1 MSIGNMPSNRFQ
13 RSVLA
18 LAISVFSPSMWA
30 SESGVESRESS
41 SNDSGIEM
49 TDGDGKKRDAVEVD
63 GVRLTIDG
71 TALPASYNV
80 RNSGVLNVQ
89 SGAIVERV
97 YVENAE
103 VNVDGGAITEGIRL
117 SLGSVRIQNARIS
130 NSSAE
135 GMVQYAFRGAPSSL
149 SIASIAD
156 SQVQGLGF
164 GVLVSPNGELGV
176 QRSTIE
182 GVGPNASGRW
192 GGISLAGGTVHLND
206 ASHVVGHENGVRIF
220 NGTKGFYTEK
230 NVLTVNHSTV
240 TARAGSAIEV
250 MESPDPDPG
259 KTTATILI
267 ANRSTLEAGNG
278 RLINVKQESTANVE
292 VNDSALTGHFVAD
305 DTSTLN
311 VALRNHARLDGN
323 IVNGNAVIIDS
334 SGHWQFGED
343 NSVKSLAIDGGSV
356 GFAGEGFHT
365 LTLGQLSG
373 RGRFDM
379 RIDPANGA
387 SDLLNVEGQ
396 ASGNHLLNVR
406 NTGEE
411 AVPSDF
417 EALRVVHT
425 EGGDAQFRLRGARA
439 DIGAYSYALEQQ
451 GDDWFIIGSGK
462 TISPS
467 TESVLALFNVGP
479 TIWNS
484 ELSTLRS
491 RMGEVRGQ
499 EQGGGWVR
507 SYGSRFKASLDSGLS
522 YQQRQHG
529 LSLGA
534 DGPVSVSNGQ
544 LLVGVMGG
552 YSQSDLDMGRGTSG
566 EVDSYYVGAYGT
578 WLSDEGYYLDGVV
591 KVNKFHNAS
600 KVAMSDGEKA
610 KGDYTNMAVGGS
622 VEFGK
627 HIKLP
632 DDYFVE
638 PFAQLSSVWIGG
650 DSYTLNN
657 GLKAKTIETQ
667 SIVGKVGATLGRSFT
682 LKDGGVVQPYV
693 RVAGAHEFS
702 RSNDVSVNDQRFDND
717 LFGSRAELGAG
728 VSVSLSQRLQ
738 VHADFDYMKGEHVEQ
753 PWGANMGLRLA
764 F

>member
-1 MSIGNMPSNRFQ
+1 
-13 RSVLA
+13 
-18 LAISVFSPSMWA
+18 
-30 SESGVESRESS
+30 
-41 SNDSGIEM
+41 
-49 TDGDGKKRDAVEVD
+49 
-63 GVRLTIDG
+63 
-71 TALPASYNV
+71 
-80 RNSGVLNVQ
+80 
-89 SGAIVERV
+89 
-97 YVENAE
+97 
-103 VNVDGGAITEGIRL
+103 
-117 SLGSVRIQNARIS
+117 
-130 NSSAE
+130 
-135 GMVQYAFRGAPSSL
+135 
-149 SIASIAD
+149 
-156 SQVQGLGF
+156 
-164 GVLVSPNGELGV
+164 
-176 QRSTIE
+176 
-182 GVGPNASGRW
+182 
-192 GGISLAGGTVHLND
+192 
-206 ASHVVGHENGVRIF
+206 
-220 NGTKGFYTEK
+220 
-230 NVLTVNHSTV
+230 
-240 TARAGSAIEV
+240 
-250 MESPDPDPG
+250 
-259 KTTATILI
+259 
-267 ANRSTLEAGNG
+267 
-278 RLINVKQESTANVE
+278 
-292 VNDSALTGHFVAD
+292 
-305 DTSTLN
+305 
-311 VALRNHARLDGN
+311 
-323 IVNGNAVIIDS
+323 
-334 SGHWQFGED
+334 
-343 NSVKSLAIDGGSV
+343 
-356 GFAGEGFHT
+356 
-365 LTLGQLSG
+365 
-373 RGRFDM
+373 M

-451 GDDWFIIGSGK
+451 GNDWFIIGSGK

-484 ELSTLRS
+484 ELSTLRG

-499 EQGGGWVR
+499 EQGGGWIR
-507 SYGSRFKASLDSGLS
+507 AYGSRFKASLDSGLS

-529 LSLGA
+529 LSFGA
-534 DGPVSVSNGQ
+534 DGPVSVSDGQ
-544 LLVGVMGG
+544 LLVGLMGG
-552 YSQSDLDMGRGTSG
+552 YSQSDLDMGQGTSG

-610 KGDYTNMAVGGS
+610 KGDYSNLAVGGS

-627 HIKLP
+627 HIKLS

-650 DSYTLNN
+650 DSYTLDN
-657 GLKAKTIETQ
+657 GLKAKTRKTQ
-667 SIVGKVGATLGRSFT
+667 SIVGKVGATLGRQFT

-728 VSVSLSQRLQ
+728 VSVSLSKRLQ

-753 PWGANMGLRLA
+753 PWGANLGLRLA

>member
-18 LAISVFSPSMWA
+18 LAISAFSPLMWA

-41 SNDSGIEM
+41 SSDSGIEM
-49 TDGDGKKRDAVEVD
+49 IDGDGKKRDVVEVD
-63 GVRLTIDG
+63 GVRLTIDSS
-71 TALPASYNV
+71 TPPASYDV
-80 RNSGVLNVQ
+80 RNSGLLDVQ
-89 SGAIVERV
+89 NGASVKRV
-97 YVENAE
+97 YVDNAE
-103 VNVDGGAITEGIRL
+103 MNVDGGVITEGIEL
-117 SLGSVRIQNARIS
+117 HVGSVRIQDARVS
-130 NSSAE
+130 NPDAE
-135 GMVQYAFRGAPSSL
+135 GMVLFARRETPLSL
-149 SIASIAD
+149 SIASISD
-156 SQVQGLGF
+156 SQIEGSGF
-164 GVLVSPNGELGV
+164 GVLVSPNGELRIE
-176 QRSTIE
+176 RSTVE

-206 ASHVVGHENGVRIF
+206 ASHVVGHDNGVRIF

-230 NVLTVNHSTV
+230 NVLTINHSTV

-267 ANRSTLEAGNG
+267 ANHSTLEAGNG
-278 RLINVKQESTANVE
+278 RLINVKEESTANVE

-311 VALRNHARLDGN
+311 VALRNHARLNGN

-343 NSVKSLAIDGGSV
+343 NSIKSLAIDGGSV
-356 GFAGEGFHT
+356 GFSGDGFHT

-451 GDDWFIIGSGK
+451 GNDWFIIGSGK

-484 ELSTLRS
+484 ELSTLRG

-499 EQGGGWVR
+499 EQGGGWIR
-507 SYGSRFKASLDSGLS
+507 TYGSRFKASLDSGLS

-529 LSLGA
+529 LSFGA
-534 DGPVSVSNGQ
+534 DGPVSVSDGQ
-544 LLVGVMGG
+544 LLVGLMGG

-610 KGDYTNMAVGGS
+610 KGDYSNLAVGGS

-627 HIKLP
+627 HIKLS

-650 DSYTLNN
+650 DSYTLDN
-657 GLKAKTIETQ
+657 GLKAKTRETQ
-667 SIVGKVGATLGRSFT
+667 SIVGKVGATLGRQFT

-728 VSVSLSQRLQ
+728 VSVSLSKRLQ

-753 PWGANMGLRLA
+753 PWGANLGLRLA

>member
-1 MSIGNMPSNRFQ
+1 MASNRVHGTLGFK
-13 RSVLA
+13 RTV
-18 LAISVFSPSMWA
+18 LAISVSMFSAVEAAEAFDSEPRMAIGRRASDESRSSNTRDSEKFIVGEVVTITSADEMYSYSVSSKGTLNA
-30 SESGVESRESS
+30 LPGAQLKDVSISESRFNTEGSQIFGGVTVS
-41 SNDSGIEM
+41 SGIANIFGSKIENERGSGVVLPMNEM
-49 TDGDGKKRDAVEVD
+49 DPLAVSNMHVVDSEIVGASDGARVGATSEIWLENSIVKGLGGK
-63 GVRLTIDG
+63 
-71 TALPASYNV
+71 
-80 RNSGVLNVQ
+80 NSGAGLYL
-89 SGAIVERV
+89 SG
-97 YVENAE
+97 
-103 VNVDGGAITEGIRL
+103 GIAHASRNTTI
-117 SLGSVRIQNARIS
+117 LGS
-130 NSSAE
+130 
-135 GMVQYAFRGAPSSL
+135 
-149 SIASIAD
+149 
-156 SQVQGLGF
+156 
-164 GVLVSPNGELGV
+164 
-176 QRSTIE
+176 
-182 GVGPNASGRW
+182 
-192 GGISLAGGTVHLND
+192 
-206 ASHVVGHENGVRIF
+206 ENGVYI
-220 NGTKGFYTEK
+220 
-230 NVLTVNHSTV
+230 
-240 TARAGSAIEV
+240 ADGSAGTGLQENLLKIDNSSIV
-250 MESPDPDPG
+250 GSAGAAIKIDRNPSAHQGD
-259 KTTATILI
+259 TTAKILI
-267 ANRSTLEAGNG
+267 TNGSTLSAGNG
-278 RLINVKQESTANVE
+278 RLIDVLTRSKADVE
-292 VNDSALTGHFVAD
+292 VNNSVLTGNFVAD

-334 SGHWQFGED
+334 SGHWQFAED

-379 RIDPANGA
+379 RIDPANGE

-396 ASGNHLLNVR
+396 ASGNHVLNVR

-417 EALRVVHT
+417 DALRVVHT
-425 EGGDAQFRLRGARA
+425 EGGDAQFRLRGTRA

-499 EQGGGWVR
+499 EQGGGWIR

-534 DGPVSVSNGQ
+534 DGPVPVMNGQ

-657 GLKAKTIETQ
+657 GLKAKTSETQ

-728 VSVSLSQRLQ
+728 VLVSLSKRLQ

-753 PWGANMGLRLA
+753 PWGANLGLRLA

>member
-1 MSIGNMPSNRFQ
+1 MPSNRFQ

-18 LAISVFSPSMWA
+18 LAISMFSPLIWA
-30 SESGVESRESS
+30 SEKEAFSRE
-41 SNDSGIEM
+41 
-49 TDGDGKKRDAVEVD
+49 DASADMGTETIDVNGQMREVIVVD
-63 GVRLTIDG
+63 GVRLTLDH
-71 TALPASYNV
+71 TATPASYSV
-80 RNSGVLNVQ
+80 KNSGVLDLQN
-89 SGAIVERV
+89 GAVV
-97 YVENAE
+97 DYVDVINAE
-103 VNVDGGAITEGIRL
+103 LSIDGGTVTEGIGL
-117 SLGSVRIQNARIS
+117 KVGSAHIRNARIS
-130 NSSAE
+130 NPKTA
-135 GMVQYAFRGAPSSL
+135 GMVLHANQHNPSAS
-149 SIASIAD
+149 SIANVWNSR
-156 SQVQGLGF
+156 VQGVGF
-164 GVLVSPNGELGV
+164 GVLVSPNGELNVV
-176 QRSTIE
+176 QSTIE
-182 GVGPNASGRW
+182 GVMPDAHGQH
-192 GGISLAGGTVHLND
+192 GGISQAGGTVRLAD
-206 ASHVVGHENGVRIF
+206 ASHVIGDENGVRIF

-250 MESPDPDPG
+250 MESPELGRD

-267 ANRSTLEAGNG
+267 ANHSTLEAGNG
-278 RLINVKQESTANVE
+278 RLINVKEESTANVE
-292 VNDSALTGHFVAD
+292 VNDSALTGNFVAD
-305 DTSTLN
+305 DTSTMN
-311 VALRNHARLDGN
+311 VALRNHARLNGN

-334 SGHWQFGED
+334 SGHWQLPGD
-343 NSVKSLAIDGGSV
+343 NSIKSLTIDGGSV
-356 GFAGEGFHT
+356 GFSGDGFHT
-365 LTLGQLSG
+365 LTLGHLSG

-387 SDLLNVEGQ
+387 SDLLNVKGQ

-451 GDDWFIIGSGK
+451 GNDWFIIGSGK

-484 ELSTLRS
+484 ELSTLRG

-499 EQGGGWVR
+499 EQGGGWIR
-507 SYGSRFKASLDSGLS
+507 TYGSRFKASLDTGLS

-529 LSLGA
+529 LSFGA
-534 DGPVSVSNGQ
+534 DGPVSVSDGQ
-544 LLVGVMGG
+544 LLVGLMGG

-610 KGDYTNMAVGGS
+610 KGDYSNLAVGGS

-627 HIKLP
+627 HIKLS

-650 DSYTLNN
+650 DSYTLDN
-657 GLKAKTIETQ
+657 GLKAKTRETQ
-667 SIVGKVGATLGRSFT
+667 SIVGKVGATLGRQFT

-728 VSVSLSQRLQ
+728 VSVSLSKRLH

-753 PWGANMGLRLA
+753 PWGANLGLRLA